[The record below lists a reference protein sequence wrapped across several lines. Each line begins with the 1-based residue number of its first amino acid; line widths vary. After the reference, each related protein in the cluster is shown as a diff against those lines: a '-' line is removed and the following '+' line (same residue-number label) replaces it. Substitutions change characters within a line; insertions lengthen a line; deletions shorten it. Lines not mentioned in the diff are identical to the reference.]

1 MPAYD
6 IQRDSSCSASMVA
19 WSNSWYDLH
28 GVAFHISDLAFGF
41 LTEAGYDSIQFRDE
55 LRLGVLFGY

>member
-1 MPAYD
+1 
-6 IQRDSSCSASMVA
+6 MVA